1 MADGQTLTT
10 SGNGNTTITGLRADL
25 VVADASTAVQTITI
39 VAVTD
44 ITLALGTDT
53 NGTDAVTGTALTDG
67 QVLTMTG
74 TNDVT
79 VSIGLGDLTATA
91 YAGIMTV
98 TTTDTGT
105 NVITTGTAAD
115 VINAGDGIDII
126 IGGNGADAIT
136 PGAGN
141 DSIRYL
147 ALANAGDS
155 IAGFV
160 AGDVLS
166 FSTAAFAVAGL
177 TNAAAGN
184 IALAANAGTTAAGA
198 DYFESNTSFAGA
210 AADLGNLSGVNIFV
224 FGETAG
230 TFATSSAGVTALM
243 AQNNNAADAPGTA
256 MLVVYATAAGTYRI
270 SYDTNG
276 ATADGETV
284 IATLTGIA
292 DGAAALA
299 AFSEASFAFGA

>member
-1 MADGQTLTT
+1 
-10 SGNGNTTITGLRADL
+10 
-25 VVADASTAVQTITI
+25 
-39 VAVTD
+39 
-44 ITLALGTDT
+44 LGTDET
-53 NGTDAVTGTALTDG
+53 GDEVVTGTALTDA

-74 TNDVT
+74 SNNVT
-79 VSIGLGDLTATA
+79 VSVGLGDLSAAA

-98 TTTDTGT
+98 TTTGTGT

-141 DSIRYL
+141 DSVRYL
-147 ALANAGDS
+147 ALADAGDS

-160 AGDVLS
+160 AGDVLA
-166 FSTAAFAVAGL
+166 FSAAAFAVAGL

-184 IALAANAGTTAAGA
+184 IALAANAGTTAAAG
-198 DYFESNTSFAGA
+198 DYFESNTSFAGG